1 MTFIYTAI
9 KTKEKRGYNRLI
21 KVWQIQNN
29 QPHFIDCEFVNTS
42 GYKGDY
48 ATACNIIADKLN
60 LELSESG
67 YYLKNEAVKVIEI

>member
-29 QPHFIDCEFVNTS
+29 QPFFIACEFVNTS

-48 ATACNIIADKLN
+48 ATACNIIADNLS
-60 LELSESG
+60 LELTENG
-67 YYLKNEAVKVIEI
+67 YYLRDEAIKVIEL